1 MLCFRGARN
10 YNGKRKWS
18 KSIYYGMI
26 SYFLLSFLLLY
37 CFSSWQHCINVKH
50 WSPVLSGN
58 LSSFL
63 AGFLLHLAPA
73 SLKENKTSDTYSNN
87 AIADQQSVY
96 TMVSY
101 P

>member
-1 MLCFRGARN
+1 MDSVCLLRMR
-10 YNGKRKWS
+10 
-18 KSIYYGMI
+18 
-26 SYFLLSFLLLY
+26 SYFLPSFLLLY
-37 CFSSWQHCINVKH
+37 CFNSWQYCTDVKH
-50 WSPVLSGN
+50 WSPAPSGN

-63 AGFLLHLAPA
+63 AGFLLRPAPA

-87 AIADQQSVY
+87 AVADQQSIY